1 MPESMEG
8 IGAVLPT
15 VSCPGLKRTEIRGRC
30 KSLPRT
36 VVKIDHNSGEAINL
50 DGDRAKRIVCISCA
64 QAATSFS
71 SQIHSYLSAPLKSV
85 SKIRR
90 SESAADCGP

>member
-1 MPESMEG
+1 MPESMDG

-15 VSCPGLKRTEIRGRC
+15 VCCPKLKRAEIRGRC

-36 VVKIDHNSGEAINL
+36 VVKIDHNSGEAITL
-50 DGDRAKRIVCISCA
+50 DGDRTTRIVCLSCA

-71 SQIHSYLSAPLKSV
+71 SQIHICPSALLNGV
-85 SKIRR
+85 WKIRR
-90 SESAADCGP
+90 SVSVADCGP